1 MTREMFERRLFRV
14 LRVLGIIF
22 FLIIVG
28 FPFYWMILSS
38 VRPLIEMFI
47 NPTDLLIRRID
58 LSGYRQVLVEFGFF
72 GYFKNS
78 LYVSGITVVVTTF
91 LGTLGA
97 YAVARLRFRGR
108 ELISK
113 SVLLIYM
120 FPAIV
125 LVIPMFV
132 IFARIGMRDSLNS
145 LIIVYVAMTLP
156 VALYMLRSYFQT
168 LPPDLE
174 EAGLIDGCSRL
185 GVIWRITLPLSLP
198 AMATVALFTFMIAW
212 NEFLFAL
219 IFLDSPSKFTL
230 PRGIWQFA
238 GSINVSQQM
247 LMAGAVIITVPVIVL
262 FLVFERY
269 LVKGLTAGAVKG

>member
-1 MTREMFERRLFRV
+1 MTRELFERRLFRV
-14 LRVLGIIF
+14 LRVLGIAF
-22 FLIIVG
+22 FLIVVG
-28 FPFYWMILSS
+28 FPFYWMLISS
-38 VRPLIEMFI
+38 IKPLIELLI
-47 NPTDLLIRRID
+47 NPTDLGIRSID
-58 LSGYRQVLVEFGFF
+58 LSGYRQVLGEFGFF

-78 LYVSGITVVVTTF
+78 LYVSTITMALTTF

-97 YAVARLRFRGR
+97 YAVARLCFRGKQ
-108 ELISK
+108 LMSK

-120 FPAIV
+120 VPAVV
-125 LVIPMFV
+125 LVVPLFV
-132 IFARIGMRDSLNS
+132 VFARMGMRDSLNS

-174 EAGLIDGCSRL
+174 EAGMIDGCNRL

-219 IFLDSPSKFTL
+219 MFLDSPSKFTL